1 VGPFLYRLFSSIFL
15 LGLVS
20 LTCTLLFFP
29 NAAWSAG
36 KEDGFVESYLD
47 CRSRGDEMKRL
58 RCYDALIRSGY
69 FAEADAATI
78 SEESIYA
85 SNSVEEQRRS
95 VRVDRLESL
104 SRRE

>member
-1 VGPFLYRLFSSIFL
+1 
-15 LGLVS
+15 
-20 LTCTLLFFP
+20 
-29 NAAWSAG
+29 
-36 KEDGFVESYLD
+36 
-47 CRSRGDEMKRL
+47 MKRL